1 MVNAQGNLPQQR
13 SEIRR
18 QHLGRRYVHRD
29 DGVSFLHPGLGQPLV
44 EPGKPGSDFFIFQHM
59 GGLAQLPQ
67 PPAQS
72 GRAADGVPV
81 RAAVGQNGKMVVFQ
95 KKTRRISS
103 RQNLHRVLPLVS

>member
-1 MVNAQGNLPQQR
+1 MVVDAQGNLPQQR
-13 SEIRR
+13 PEIRR
-18 QHLGRRYVHRD
+18 QHLRGRHVHRD
-29 DGVSFLHPGLGQPLV
+29 DGVAFLHPWLGQPLM
-44 EPGKPGSDFFIFQHM
+44 EPRKPGRHFFVDKHM

-81 RAAVGQNGKMVVFQ
+81 RAAVGQNGEMVVFQ

-103 RQNLHRVLPLVS
+103 RQNLHRV